1 LLKINNLIAK
11 SKNGTEIIVSLI
23 PLNKMQNTR
32 QGFKQIEVGK
42 RVLLESG
49 IEVDLNLDGRTFYTS
64 PNQLFKLDRKFLT
77 DKINKHQSISFYHFD
92 FIIFQSLL
100 TKIHELNSIKK
111 EALASSHQHPKIRCH
126 TSHDNLPYLPKPLFR
141 LWHPKIHQIFHGNQS
156 MYRDF

>member
-1 LLKINNLIAK
+1 MLKINNLIAK

-64 PNQLFKLDRKFLT
+64 LNQLFKLDQKV
-77 DKINKHQSISFYHFD
+77 S
-92 FIIFQSLL
+92 
-100 TKIHELNSIKK
+100 
-111 EALASSHQHPKIRCH
+111 
-126 TSHDNLPYLPKPLFR
+126 
-141 LWHPKIHQIFHGNQS
+141 
-156 MYRDF
+156 YR